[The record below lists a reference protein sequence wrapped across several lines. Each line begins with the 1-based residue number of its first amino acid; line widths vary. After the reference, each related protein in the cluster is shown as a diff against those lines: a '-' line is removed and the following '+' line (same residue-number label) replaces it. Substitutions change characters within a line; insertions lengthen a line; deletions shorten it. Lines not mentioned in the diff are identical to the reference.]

1 MFHFQSEVSQLEVSQ
16 LNFSIAVF
24 KCSLKQM
31 FYFQLDCGIIATSQ
45 LNFSLTVFNLAV
57 FTYLDSLVDL

>member
-1 MFHFQSEVSQLEVSQ
+1 MFYFQLDCGIIATFQ
-16 LNFSIAVF
+16 LNFSLVVF